1 MKKTIGK
8 SILVAIAMGLL
19 STSYVLADTL
29 DQSVTT
35 NNSEAASNS
44 KNIAPNV
51 DNISAIIQKPRAQ
64 LVGWPLMTQD
74 SARNFKG
81 IVEVT
86 EKLPY
91 EAEAP
96 SYIPFGYQLYTARID
111 RNDVLEVVYHKQG
124 GSIYQDGKKF
134 ITNVMSYRMGYSV
147 DTVRDTAYIPAEY
160 KDFEWS
166 EQGESGEVFYTGDP
180 AAQLIRSITWTKDGM
195 AYSLLFLEPVK
206 AVDAEFYKEHI
217 VPVKSIDSSRY
228 ELLGNY
234 PITKTSTKTIDEY
247 NKELMERYRW
257 YDQLDNG
264 DIVHHNVDAS
274 TNDFGY
280 DLQIPSYMPKDY
292 AVRDVKAKDH
302 DVLEIVYTETGRN
315 GEYGPK
321 LTFSNTDIVYRMG
334 WAIDTVVKPIL
345 EKTKYN
351 AKDAVSFTT
360 PNGISVHTLSSSK
373 DAIQIAYWE
382 KDNKVYMLYF
392 ASLRTQDYVS
402 KIVDS
407 VGSLSNVASDDTRLR
422 GDRNDKQ
429 HVEENDAKNVKQN
442 DEPDWPH
449 YETIGLP
456 WRTVN

>member
-1 MKKTIGK
+1 MKKPMGK
-8 SILVAIAMGLL
+8 SIFAAIAMGLL
-19 STSYVLADTL
+19 SISYASADTVN
-29 DQSVTT
+29 QSVS
-35 NNSEAASNS
+35 NNNTEVASDS
-44 KNIAPNV
+44 KTITKNV
-51 DNISAIIQKPRAQ
+51 DNASAIIQKPRTQ

-74 SARNFKG
+74 GARNFKG
-81 IVEVT
+81 IVEAA

-96 SYIPFGYQLYTARID
+96 SYIPYGYQLYTARHD
-111 RNDVLEVVYHKQG
+111 RNDVLEVVYYQKG
-124 GSIYQDGKKF
+124 APIYQDGKKF
-134 ITNVMSYRMGYSV
+134 ITNAMAYRMGYSL

-166 EQGESGEVFYTGDP
+166 EPGESGEVYYTGDP

-195 AYSLLFLEPVK
+195 AYSLFFLEPVK
-206 AVDAEFYKEHI
+206 AADAEFYKEHI
-217 VPVKSIDSSRY
+217 VPVKTIDSSRY

-234 PITKTSTKTIDEY
+234 PSTKISAKTIDEY
-247 NKELMERYRW
+247 NRELMERYRW

-264 DIVHHNVDAS
+264 DVVHHNVDAS

-302 DVLEIVYTETGRN
+302 DVLEIVYTETGHD

-351 AKDAVSFTT
+351 AKDALSFTT
-360 PNGISVHTLSSSK
+360 PNGISIHTLGFSK

-392 ASLRTQDYVS
+392 ASLRNQNYVS
-402 KIVDS
+402 KIVDF
-407 VGSLSNVASDDTRLR
+407 VGPLANVAADDTRLR

-429 HVEENDAKNVKQN
+429 HVEENDAKKVKQN
-442 DEPDWPH
+442 DEPEWPH

-456 WRTVN
+456 WRTVD